1 MFTNLNTAAEDFLT
15 HPRHFIG
22 GGVYAKELV
31 MLKAG
36 SSVEQHIHK
45 HDHLSLLACGR
56 VSVTADGNQTVYTGP
71 TAIIIRAGISHKIEA
86 LTDNVLWY
94 CVHAI
99 PENLKSEG
107 DIDAALI
114 IGSEKALA

>member
-1 MFTNLNTAAEDFLT
+1 MFQNLNTAAEDLIA

-22 GGVYAKELV
+22 GGVYAKELI

-36 SSVEQHIHK
+36 GGVEQHVHK

-71 TAIIIRAGISHKIEA
+71 TGILIRAGVSHKIEA

-99 PENLKSEG
+99 PEDLKSAG

-114 IGSEKALA
+114 VGSEEVIA